1 MNRIEQAS
9 FERPCPVCG
18 ATRYAPFADER
29 IDPGKVTEFTYA
41 SRKEPEFMCLR
52 LVRCEECDLVYTPTP
67 PGPSF
72 LSEAYAKASF
82 DSGGEAIDAA
92 STYAKALWRHV
103 EKLPHRHAA
112 VDVGAG
118 SGPLLPRL
126 RAMGFDP
133 VIGIE
138 PSRAAIQAAPPEIRP
153 LLREGMFGPE
163 ILSGMKISL
172 VCSFMTLEH
181 IADPTGF
188 VRNVHKLLEPGG
200 LIAIVVHNW
209 RGVVNRLLG
218 LRSPII
224 DVEHL
229 QLFSPRA
236 LETMLSAS
244 GYTAIDIGSITN
256 AYPLSYWLR
265 LSPFPEA
272 MKSWLTAMANRI
284 SVAHINV
291 PLPVGNLLAIGRKL

>member
-1 MNRIEQAS
+1 VTEQAN

-18 ATRYAPFADER
+18 STRYSRFADEK
-29 IDPGKVTEFTYA
+29 IDPCKVTEFTYA
-41 SRKEPEFMCLR
+41 SRKQPEFMCLR

-67 PGPSF
+67 PEPSF
-72 LSEAYAKASF
+72 LSEAYARASF
-82 DSGGEAIDAA
+82 DSGREAIDAA
-92 STYAKALWRHV
+92 HTYARAMQRHI

-126 RAMGFDP
+126 KAMGFDP
-133 VIGIE
+133 VTGIE
-138 PSRAAIQAAPPEIRP
+138 PSRAAIQAAPPEIRS
-153 LLREGMFGPE
+153 LLKEGIFSSE
-163 ILSGMKISL
+163 LLSGMRISL

-181 IADPTGF
+181 ISDPAEF
-188 VRNVHKLLEPGG
+188 VRSVYKLLEPGG

-209 RGVVNRLLG
+209 RGVVNRTLG

-236 LETMLSAS
+236 LETMLSNS
-244 GYTAIDIGSITN
+244 GYTGIDIGKITN

-272 MKSWLTAMANRI
+272 MRGWLMGMAKRT
-284 SVAHINV
+284 SVADINI
-291 PLPVGNLLAIGRKL
+291 PLPVGNLLAIGRKP